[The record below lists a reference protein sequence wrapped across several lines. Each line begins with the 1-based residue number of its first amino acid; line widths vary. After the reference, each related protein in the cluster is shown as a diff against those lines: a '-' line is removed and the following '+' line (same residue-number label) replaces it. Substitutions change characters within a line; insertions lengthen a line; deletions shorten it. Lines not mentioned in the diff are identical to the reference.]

1 MKTTYPIVIY
11 PKGKEKY
18 SYVYVPDFDR
28 GTQGEDLAECMDMA
42 RDLIGLLSLDISEL
56 PLASSYEKVLN
67 DYKGCLVTLVDID
80 IDKYKKE
87 YYNRTVRRNVT
98 LPYSLDEEARKAGIN
113 VSAVLQVALKKEL
126 NMN

>member
-42 RDLIGLLSLDISEL
+42 RDLIAQLSLDISVL
-56 PLASSYEKVLN
+56 PLPSSYEKVQKDHKN
-67 DYKGCLVTLVDID
+67 CLVTLVDID
-80 IDKYKKE
+80 IDK
-87 YYNRTVRRNVT
+87 
-98 LPYSLDEEARKAGIN
+98 
-113 VSAVLQVALKKEL
+113 
-126 NMN
+126 